1 MLSLVALAR
10 NLLPQYNIY
19 KLQPIPIENKFGFV
33 NNAILR
39 FVIILHE
46 TFLFQLKSLPEADA
60 SIKTT

>member
-1 MLSLVALAR
+1 MNQSGFTYGQGRIKINSQGQPENNKISLL
-10 NLLPQYNIY
+10 
-19 KLQPIPIENKFGFV
+19 

-60 SIKTT
+60 SI